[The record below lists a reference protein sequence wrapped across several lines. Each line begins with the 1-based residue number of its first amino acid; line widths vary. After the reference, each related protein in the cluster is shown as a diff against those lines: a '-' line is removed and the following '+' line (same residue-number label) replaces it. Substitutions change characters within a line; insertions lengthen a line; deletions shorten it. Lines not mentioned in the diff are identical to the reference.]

1 MSTRDYLNT
10 AALQGRKIG
19 VVTPYD
25 SNNYGAY
32 LQAYATKCVLERAGA
47 DVAYLEFRGEAQRKR
62 LFYRDKPGK
71 REYLNL
77 RKFREGRELGRRKLD
92 VFSRAWGRFNAEKKV
107 PFFQRDAFVL
117 GSDEI
122 WNVKHAVFRDNPVF
136 FGYGLRGAV
145 SYAPSVGK
153 STADDIKASPRS
165 CEGMAGLSH
174 ILVRDE
180 ASADAVEAI
189 VGERPDIV
197 LDPTLLLDW
206 DDYALAGNL
215 PTEPYVLVYA
225 YGEKNLP
232 TDQIREFAKAKS
244 LRLVSV
250 GFDLGFCDE
259 CLLPD
264 PLEFYSLMR
273 GAEYVVTTTFHG
285 SIFALLSHSKFLTFP
300 TSQKTDYLLKTFDM
314 GARKPA
320 GGAYATQTDFA
331 AALEAP
337 IDYEAFEGRRAELRD
352 RSVGLLLDGLGKAL
366 VARRE
371 RGHGGIDAV
380 VSAGLCAGCGACR
393 SSCAKGAITMAEGPD
408 GALLPS
414 VDESKCVSCGMCDK
428 ACPVNAGVELSA
440 PIKCYAAWMEGDA
453 RDPRSSSGGIGHALA
468 ARCVEEGG
476 TAFGAA
482 VEGAE
487 VRHVAVDSPEETRKL
502 CGSKYVQSNLGN
514 TFQEVRVLLRAGEKV
529 LFSGTPCQVAGL
541 KSFLGKDWPNL
552 ITADLVCHGT
562 PPQRLLREHIASIV
576 GDLDSVTEISFRTGN
591 AFRLTIE
598 RENEVIYSVDQYHD
612 SYYHC
617 FMKCLDYRDSCYAC
631 PYARAERA
639 GDLTLGD
646 FWGLDRT
653 TLAKPFDGRVS
664 VVLVNSEKGA
674 EALGA
679 IECLH
684 AEERE
689 LAEAVAGNP
698 QLRRPS
704 FSTKESKEFMALLG
718 KMGFDEAFEAS
729 GAKKRLAA
737 ANFRGSKVFAP
748 LRTVKKLVL
757 GRRK

>member
-1 MSTRDYLNT
+1 MSSINT
-10 AALQGRKIG
+10 DNNVLAGKKIG
-19 VVTPYD
+19 VVTPFD

-32 LQAYATKCVLERAGA
+32 LQAFATKSVLEGCGA
-47 DVAYLEFRGEAQRKR
+47 DVAYLKFRGEEQRKR
-62 LFYRDKPGK
+62 LFWHSRPTK
-71 REYLNL
+71 RELLHPARILPNKAFGQ
-77 RKFREGRELGRRKLD
+77 RKYE
-92 VFSRAWGRFNAEKKV
+92 VFSKAWDRFAAVDKV

-122 WNVKHAVFRDNPVF
+122 WNVKHPVFRDNPVF

-153 STADDIKASPRS
+153 STADDIKANPRS
-165 CEGMAGLSH
+165 CEGMTGLSRV
-174 ILVRDE
+174 LVRDE

-189 VGERPDIV
+189 VGERPEIV

-206 DDYALAGNL
+206 EDYALACNL
-215 PTEPYVLVYA
+215 PSEPYILVYS
-225 YGEKNLP
+225 YTERDLP
-232 TDQIREFAKAKS
+232 VAQVREFAKTKG
-244 LRLVSV
+244 LRLVSLC
-250 GFDLGFCDE
+250 FPLSFCDE

-320 GGAYATQTDFA
+320 GGAFATQADFA

-337 IDYEAFEGRRAELRD
+337 IDYEAFESRRAELRD

-366 VARRE
+366 VARRG
-371 RGHGGIDAV
+371 RGHGGIDTV
-380 VSAGLCAGCGACR
+380 VQAGLCAGCGACR
-393 SSCAKGAITMAEGPD
+393 SSCAKGAITMAEGSD

-440 PIKCYAAWMEGDA
+440 PIKCYAAWMEGDS
-453 RDPRSSSGGIGHALA
+453 RDSRSSSGGIGHALA

-482 VEGAE
+482 VEGSE

-502 CGSKYVQSNLGN
+502 CGSKYVQSDLGD
-514 TFQEVRVLLRAGEKV
+514 TYRDVRDLLRAGEKV
-529 LFSGTPCQVAGL
+529 LFSGSPCQVAGL

-562 PPQRLLREHIASIV
+562 PPQRLLREHIASIA
-576 GDLDSVTEISFRTGN
+576 GDLDSVTEISFRTGD

-598 RENEVIYSVDQYHD
+598 RGNGVIYSVDKFHD

-679 IECLH
+679 IGCLH

-704 FSTKESKEFMALLG
+704 FSTKESKEIKALLG
-718 KMGFDEAFEAS
+718 KMSFDEAFKAS
-729 GAKKRLAA
+729 SARKKFMVGKVKR
-737 ANFRGSKVFAP
+737 SKALAP
-748 LRTVKKLVL
+748 LRVAKKIVR